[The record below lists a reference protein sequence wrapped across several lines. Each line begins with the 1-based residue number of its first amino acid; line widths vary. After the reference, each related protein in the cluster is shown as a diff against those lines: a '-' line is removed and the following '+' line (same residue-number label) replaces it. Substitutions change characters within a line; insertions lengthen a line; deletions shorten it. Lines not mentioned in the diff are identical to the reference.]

1 MTRFVQRLCVG
12 YISSWSKFEGWN

>member
-1 MTRFVQRLCVG
+1 MTRFVHRLCVG